1 MKKKPAAQT
10 PAENGA
16 NLQHPAAEGQATA
29 AADLTAQAGD
39 DEKMQHPSADPGTEA
54 EKPRQK
60 SSLISFVEYADGELS
75 LNAIKRPAQ
84 DALQPQE
91 GDKTYYNAFSP
102 AMTMPAGLYMPPK
115 RKDAVTGEWRDEQP
129 AMDILLSKR
138 KADEPT
144 PAELEAAQVNITEQ
158 LAQHPIMQAAA
169 EDARQHAAQ
178 VEAMAAQADS
188 METERMTDDID
199 SVQPTAEEEQEALR
213 KLYDELKGALIRW
226 AEFVKSDE
234 MAQLREVFTDFDAW
248 LRGTAPQRNIADL
261 IFFTDV
267 FDSMK
272 PVMPFLIEEVKALQS
287 QPGMESLTFA
297 EFMRNVDPETM
308 TPIESHF
315 MRVLKRAR
323 GRQEESAEITKA
335 IEALPKIE
343 KITAKWYVSP
353 NNRLANELTK
363 LTAEEVAGQGAAFD
377 LVVMNRGKPSEV
389 TASTLITLETDENI
403 TFSGKPYT
411 QYDRAVHDGV
421 VSLYCECKRR
431 GLPPIITPL
440 KVYQIITGNA
450 SDNDSPSPQRMASIT
465 KSLEKMRR
473 GIRVKVDAT
482 EEMQRRRITDDEG
495 NPITRFVLDDTLLSL
510 RGVEAKAGN
519 KEVKAYM
526 ITAEPLLYSYSRT
539 IGQVLTAPAAIL
551 NIKDGT
557 GATIANTD
565 SRISIKTYLWQ
576 RIAVMKHDEQEA
588 AEALRKHND
597 RRRKDKSIE
606 EKPLAAFRKQS
617 RTILFE
623 TLFKESGQE
632 TTDRRTQMKNR
643 DFTTDV
649 LQYWKQA
656 GYIKDYEQQT
666 KGRAIIGVT
675 ITV

>member
-10 PAENGA
+10 PA
-16 NLQHPAAEGQATA
+16 AAEEQTTA
-29 AADLTAQAGD
+29 AAD
-39 DEKMQHPSADPGTEA
+39 PGA
-54 EKPRQK
+54 AAAKPRK
-60 SSLISFVEYADGELS
+60 NSPLISFVEHKDGELS
-75 LNAIKRPAQ
+75 INAIKMLSDDP
-84 DALQPQE
+84 LQPQE
-91 GDKTYYNAFSP
+91 GDKTYYHAFSP
-102 AMTMPAGLYMPPK
+102 AQTMPAALYMPPM
-115 RKDAVTGEWRDEQP
+115 RRDAATGEITQEMP
-129 AMDILLSKR
+129 AMDILLSKK

-188 METERMTDDID
+188 MESEKLTDDTD

-213 KLYDELKGALIRW
+213 KLYAELKGALTRW
-226 AEFVKSDE
+226 ADFIKSDE

-272 PVMPFLIEEVKALQS
+272 PVMPFLIEEVKTLQS
-287 QPGMESLTFA
+287 QPGMENLTFA
-297 EFMRNVDPETM
+297 EFMRNVDPETL

-323 GRQEESAEITKA
+323 GRQEASAEIEKA
-335 IEALPKIE
+335 IEALPNIE

-377 LVVMNRGKPSEV
+377 LVVMNRGKSSEV
-389 TASTLITLETDENI
+389 TASTLITLEADENI

-411 QYDRAVHDGV
+411 QYDRAVHDAV
-421 VSLYCECKRR
+421 VSIYCECKRR
-431 GLPPIITPL
+431 GLTPIITPL
-440 KVYQIITGNA
+440 KVYQTITGNA
-450 SDNDSPSPQRMASIT
+450 SDKDSPSPQRMASIT

-473 GIRVKVDAT
+473 GIHVKVDAT

-510 RGVEAKAGN
+510 RGIEAKAGN
-519 KEVKAYM
+519 KEVKAY
-526 ITAEPLLYSYSRT
+526 IVSAEPMLYYYSRL
-539 IGQVLTAPAAIL
+539 IGQVLTAPAAML

-588 AEALRKHND
+588 AEALRKNNA
-597 RRRKDKSIE
+597 RRQKDKSIE

-623 TLFKESGQE
+623 TLFKETGQE
-632 TTDRRTQMKNR
+632 SSSRNTQQDNR
-643 DFTTDV
+643 DFSFQV
-649 LQYWKQA
+649 LQYWKQQ
-656 GYIKDYEQQT
+656 GYIKDFEKQT
-666 KGRAIIGVT
+666 KGRAITGVT
-675 ITV
+675 ITI